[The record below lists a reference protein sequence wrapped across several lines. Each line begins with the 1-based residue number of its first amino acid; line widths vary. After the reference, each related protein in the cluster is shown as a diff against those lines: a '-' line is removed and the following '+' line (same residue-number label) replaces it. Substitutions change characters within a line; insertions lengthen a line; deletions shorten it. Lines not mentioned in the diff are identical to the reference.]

1 MQELAIR
8 VSPHRSYTPEG
19 YLICTDC
26 AFANLGGRIYAASE
40 LPQYKPDA
48 QGRVYA
54 FRDSKALFDPLT
66 IASFEMK
73 PVTMEHPDDVMLL
86 DAQSVKRHQVGT
98 LFNVRRGTG
107 VQSDSLVGD
116 LQITDARTIAAVER
130 GELKE
135 LSAGFTS
142 RFDPLGSGLYL
153 ETMIRGNHVAI
164 VPSGRCGPLCSLRD
178 AAFKGNSM
186 SDDPKLNEPKQD
198 DDVGAGGGAPAA
210 GTSQVDQNVADLLKS
225 IQESLAALGE
235 RVAKLE
241 ESGSTALG
249 DEDPKKGGDGAAE
262 PASDDNK
269 PKTDAKP
276 LSISDVRKAIAD
288 EFAARAEQ
296 AKADSAVIADAAV
309 IAPELKRDTPDLA
322 KQAVIEYAKTDSGK
336 QVVEMLGGMPAV
348 EKDAR
353 AVLHQCAIQQ
363 KLQAMRPMTGFR
375 RDSVDPTAA
384 KDDFFEKA
392 KKMWERK

>member
-40 LPQYKPDA
+40 VPDQKPDA

-54 FRDSKALFDPLT
+54 FRDSKELFDPLT
-66 IASFEMK
+66 IASFELK
-73 PVTMEHPDDVMLL
+73 PITLEHPDDVVLL
-86 DAQSVKRHQVGT
+86 DADSAKRHQVGT

-107 VQSDSLVGD
+107 PQSDSLVGD
-116 LQITDARTIAAVER
+116 LQITDAQTIAAVES
-130 GELKE
+130 GDLKE
-135 LSAGFTS
+135 LSAGFSS
-142 RFDPLGSGLYL
+142 RLESLGPGISI
-153 ETMIRGNHVAI
+153 ERRIRGNHVAI
-164 VPSGRCGPLCSLRD
+164 VPRGRCGPLCSLRD

-186 SDDPKLNEPKQD
+186 SDTDPKLNEPKQD
-198 DDVGAGGGAPAA
+198 DGEGASGGAPAA
-210 GTSQVDQNVADLLKS
+210 GTSQVDPGVAEVLKS

-249 DEDPKKGGDGAAE
+249 DEDPKNGDGNAA
-262 PASDDNK
+262 SGDDTK

-276 LSISDVRKAIAD
+276 LSISDVRKAIAA
-288 EFAARAEQ
+288 EFAVRAEQ

-336 QVVEMLGGMPAV
+336 QVLDMLGGMPAV

-363 KLQAMRPMTGFR
+363 RLQAMRPMTGFR
-375 RDSVDPTAA
+375 RDGDTSKTP
-384 KDDFFEKA
+384 DFCAQADKL
-392 KKMWERK
+392 WERK

>member
-40 LPQYKPDA
+40 VPDQKPDA
-48 QGRVYA
+48 QGKVYA
-54 FRDSKALFDPLT
+54 FRDSKELFDPLT
-66 IASFEMK
+66 IASFELK
-73 PVTMEHPDDVMLL
+73 PITLEHPDDVVLL
-86 DAQSVKRHQVGT
+86 DADSAKRHQVGT

-107 VQSDSLVGD
+107 PQSDSLVGD
-116 LQITDARTIAAVER
+116 LQITDAQTIAAVES

-135 LSAGFTS
+135 LSAGFSS
-142 RFDPLGSGLYL
+142 RLESLGPGIAI
-153 ETMIRGNHVAI
+153 ERRIRGNHVAI
-164 VPSGRCGPLCSLRD
+164 VPRGRCGPLCSLRD

-198 DDVGAGGGAPAA
+198 DVGAGGGAPAA
-210 GTSQVDQNVADLLKS
+210 GAPKVDPDVAEVLKA

-249 DEDPKKGGDGAAE
+249 DEDPKKGEGNAASGD
-262 PASDDNK
+262 DTK

-276 LSISDVRKAIAD
+276 LSLSDVRKAIAA
-288 EFAARAEQ
+288 EFEGRAAQ

-336 QVVEMLGGMPAV
+336 QVLDMLGGMPAV

-363 KLQAMRPMTGFR
+363 RLQAMRPMTGFR
-375 RDSVDPTAA
+375 RDSVDPSAA

-392 KKMWERK
+392 KKLWERK